1 MTIEKIEAKF
11 FEAEVKKLLDFF
23 PELKEEDF
31 LLLSENDTRRRK
43 FWEVF
48 PLISENNEMEIV
60 SVKKAG
66 NGLFEFETKS
76 DDVLFRDAMPTDSEL
91 KSLDV

>member
-31 LLLSENDTRRRK
+31 LLLSENDTRRK
-43 FWEVF
+43 TFWNTF
-48 PLISENNEMEIV
+48 PLISENEMEIV
-60 SVKKAG
+60 SARK
-66 NGLFEFETKS
+66 NSETRFEFGTKGS
-76 DDVLFRDAMPTDSEL
+76 VIIFRDAKPTDSEL

>member
-1 MTIEKIEAKF
+1 MNIKMLKVMCYK
-11 FEAEVKKLLDFF
+11 AEVEKLLDFF
-23 PELKEEDF
+23 PGLKEENF